1 MQILEELYLGGVR
14 PGERSG
20 KLNAQYK
27 KALDEIIEAGDAL
40 TASLSAEQKELF
52 EDYMAAQ
59 REVSTLTDVETF
71 IYSFRLGAKIMLD
84 VLTESEMK
92 EI

>member
-20 KLNAQYK
+20 KRNAQYK

>member
-1 MQILEELYLGGVR
+1 MLVLEDLYVGEVR

-20 KLNAQYK
+20 NQNKQYK
-27 KALDEIIEAGDAL
+27 KALNEAIKVGDAL
-40 TASLSAEQKELF
+40 TASLTEQQKELF
-52 EDYMAAQ
+52 EEYMTAQ
-59 REVSTLTDVETF
+59 REVNILTDVETY

-84 VLTESEMK
+84 VLIDGRMK